1 MREGRMEDTQILQ
14 ILKAL
19 ADQNRLAII
28 RHLGKGEACVCE
40 LLEVFSVT
48 QPTLSHHMRIL
59 SEADLVVGRR
69 EGKWIHYSINEP
81 TMKAFQAN
89 MQALECT
96 HENLGGCAC
105 V

>member
-1 MREGRMEDTQILQ
+1 MDDTQILQ

-19 ADQNRLAII
+19 ADSNRLAII

-40 LLEVFSVT
+40 LLEIFSVT

-59 SEADLVVGRR
+59 SEADLVEGRR
-69 EGKWIHYSINEP
+69 EGKWIHYSIKDA
-81 TMKAFQAN
+81 TLQAFQN
-89 MQALECT
+89 TVQELKGT
-96 HENLGGCAC
+96 IGPKGGCVC

>member
-1 MREGRMEDTQILQ
+1 MDDTQILQ

-19 ADQNRLAII
+19 ADSNRLAII

-40 LLEVFSVT
+40 LLELFSVT

-59 SEADLVVGRR
+59 SEADLVEGRR
-69 EGKWIHYSINEP
+69 EGKWIHYSIKDA
-81 TMKAFQAN
+81 TLQAFQDSVQELKGAIGPK
-89 MQALECT
+89 
-96 HENLGGCAC
+96 GGCVC

>member
-1 MREGRMEDTQILQ
+1 MEDMQILQ

-81 TMKAFQAN
+81 MLKAFQASIL
-89 MQALECT
+89 ALECT
-96 HENLGGCAC
+96 LDQNGGCAC
-105 V
+105 I

>member
-1 MREGRMEDTQILQ
+1 MDDTQILQ

-19 ADQNRLAII
+19 ADSNRLAII

-40 LLEVFSVT
+40 LLEIFSVT

-59 SEADLVVGRR
+59 SEADLVEGRR
-69 EGKWIHYSINEP
+69 EGKWIHYSIKDA
-81 TMKAFQAN
+81 TLQAFQDSVQELKGAIGSK
-89 MQALECT
+89 
-96 HENLGGCAC
+96 GGCVC

>member
-1 MREGRMEDTQILQ
+1 MEDTQILQ

-96 HENLGGCAC
+96 HENQGGCAC